1 MLSRWAPVMIT
12 IVGVT
17 AFAVVCVGAWR
28 DASLTLRVLVV
39 CSALCVAGAI
49 GFSLNGL
56 GSGGASHTKRPAPR
70 L

>member
-1 MLSRWAPVMIT
+1 MLSRWAPIVIS

-28 DASLTLRVLVV
+28 DASLTMRAFVI
-39 CSALCVAGAI
+39 CSALCVAGAV
-49 GFSLNGL
+49 GFALNGL
-56 GSGGASHTKRPAPR
+56 GRGVASHTKRPAPR

>member
-1 MLSRWAPVMIT
+1 MLSRWAPVVIT

-49 GFSLNGL
+49 GFALNGL
-56 GSGGASHTKRPAPR
+56 GSGVASKRPAPR